1 MEDPFKEIYKDKVI
15 QFVLV
20 LDIFLGAI
28 SVFLRLVI
36 LLGILLRQN
45 SPSHLQVG
53 FTRTF
58 KGEGGL

>member
-45 SPSHLQVG
+45 SPSHL
-53 FTRTF
+53 
-58 KGEGGL
+58 